1 MKKIYALLVALS
13 FVIFGCETESSE
25 EEIIPEELTFETSWK
40 VDGGEYLLDYASQQK
55 QQGTF
60 DMSKEAYVLNFNSDG
75 TFTSAYPNVD
85 VKNMNLTIAATGTYT
100 LQDSLLT
107 ITGLAEPRTN
117 TSADTLRSYFI
128 ADFTTKKLTL
138 TMNRALYL
146 KMVKEQINNT
156 PNIESIGLSKEKLYQ
171 LTEQSLIDMQYHLFL
186 SK

>member
-1 MKKIYALLVALS
+1 MKKTYLLFAALTA
-13 FVIFGCETESSE
+13 VIFGCETSSE
-25 EEIIPEELTFETSWK
+25 EAVSPEELKFETSWK
-40 VDGGEYLLDYASQQK
+40 VQSGDYLLDYSSQTK

-60 DMSKEAYVLNFNSDG
+60 DLSKEGYVITFNPDG
-75 TFTSAYPNVD
+75 TFTSAYPNVS
-85 VKNMNLTIAATGTYT
+85 VKNMNLTIAAKGTYT

-128 ADFTTKKLTL
+128 ADFTPTNLTL
-138 TMNRALYL
+138 TMNKQLYL
-146 KMVKEQINNT
+146 KMIKEQIYNT